1 MLDVTLQERSPDKV
15 EEVAVKERYNWFY
28 ENSINNGK
36 VRIDLSQP
44 QDHKYNQWRTNSSL
58 SNFSD
63 TIHQANMMNCRYH
76 VTDQMHYDFLFYQIR
91 KKTRYG
97 KKKTEEDKRLERLAE
112 KEIELIRLIQE
123 SYKYNIT
130 RAKEVLAILSDE
142 QISII
147 RKRIDKGG
155 VK

>member
-1 MLDVTLQERSPDKV
+1 MLDVTLQERSPEKV
-15 EEVAVKERYNWFY
+15 EEEAVKERYNWFY

-36 VRIDLSQP
+36 VRIDLSKP
-44 QDHKYNQWRTNSSL
+44 QEYKYNQWRTNNSL
-58 SNFSD
+58 SKFQD
-63 TIHQANMMNCRYH
+63 TVHQANMMNCRYH
-76 VTDQMHYDFLFYQIR
+76 VTDQMHYDFLFYQVR
-91 KKTRYG
+91 KKNRYG
-97 KKKTEEDKRLERLAE
+97 KKKTPEDKRLEKLAE
-112 KEIELIRLIQE
+112 KELELIRLIQE
-123 SYKYNIT
+123 TYKYNIT